1 MPIAGPAYERCG
13 TPFAAATVRREC
25 LGALLLLVASGG
37 CTQTSAPA
45 RPVDGPASAPAPV
58 ASPAAPV
65 AQVPRPPGSRATHDV
80 SDAFPPPMGADLP
93 TATTA
98 ASSADATSTGGE
110 VPILRAVRVGQHDGH
125 DRLVFEF
132 DGDGLPAWRVEY
144 VDRPITDCGAGQA
157 VPVAGD
163 AWLQVRFSGAHAH
176 TSAGQPTS
184 GPRQRMVNQPVLRE
198 LERTCDF
205 EAEVAWVAGLARPT
219 AYRPRVLREP
229 ARLVIDIAH

>member
-1 MPIAGPAYERCG
+1 MPIAGRTYARCG
-13 TPFAAATVRREC
+13 TPFAATLRREC
-25 LGALLLLVASGG
+25 LGALLLLGAGGG
-37 CTQTSAPA
+37 CTQPSAPVA
-45 RPVDGPASAPAPV
+45 STDAPASAPAAV
-58 ASPAAPV
+58 APAATVTEAPHT
-65 AQVPRPPGSRATHDV
+65 PPSDDV

-98 ASSADATSTGGE
+98 ASSAEATSTGSE
-110 VPILRAVRVGQHDGH
+110 VPVLRAVRVGQHDGH

-144 VDRPITDCGAGQA
+144 VDRPVTDCGAGQA
-157 VPVAGD
+157 VAVAGE

-176 TSAGQPTS
+176 TPAGQPTS
-184 GPRQRMVNQPVLRE
+184 GPRQRLVDQPVLRE

-205 EAEVAWVAGLARPT
+205 EAEVAWVAGLARAT